1 MFIVIGCLGSIVGE
15 VETTEEAMHV
25 VQRQLPIGKK
35 KVQAMRNALER
46 LRAGSEYQ
54 LEYGTSG
61 CTVRRV

>member
-15 VETTEEAMHV
+15 VETTEEALHI
-25 VQRQLPIGKK
+25 VQQQLPISVKK
-35 KVQAMRNALER
+35 SGTLRNALGR
-46 LRAGSEYQ
+46 LAAGSEYQ